1 MTWKETWKAYFG
13 YFLRCYFMPITA
25 SWTLITKGPKAAKA
39 VVYKRFQEEDPLVK
53 KLTNN

>member
-25 SWTLITKGPKAAKA
+25 GWTLITKGPKAAKA